1 MSMAYHPSAMSTGTA
16 LLTWLDR
23 RLAPDAM
30 AWLRERCSA
39 LAAGAPD
46 RQLFLSFSAASR
58 HTGKA
63 ELALTTPELTEANGL
78 RDGWDPRSWTADQA
92 GRIALLRHLPSDDE
106 ARYLAALDRLFG
118 AADLGEQVALFKA
131 LPLLAFPEA
140 HRARCA
146 EGVRTNMTDVF
157 TAVAHRNPYPAE
169 QLDAIAWHQVVLK
182 ALFVGVALDPIVG
195 LDRRATPQLARMLL
209 DYAHERWSAHRPVS
223 PELWRCVGP
232 HADDEALGDL
242 ERVLCDRGDPA
253 SQRAA
258 TLALRACPH
267 PDAAALLAKYAV
279 DLPDSFDWSQLA

>member
-1 MSMAYHPSAMSTGTA
+1 MSMAYHPLAMRIGTA
-16 LLTWLDR
+16 LLTWLER
-23 RLAPDAM
+23 RLPPDAM
-30 AWLRERCSA
+30 AWLHERCRA

-46 RQLFLSFSAASR
+46 KDLFLAFSAASR

-63 ELALTTPELTEANGL
+63 ELALAAPELKEASNL

-92 GRIALLRHLPSDDE
+92 GRVALLLHLPPADE
-106 ARYLAALDRLFG
+106 ARYLGAVDRLFG

-146 EGVRTNMTDVF
+146 EGIRTNITDVL

-169 QLDAIAWHQVVLK
+169 QLDEIGWHQVVLK
-182 ALFVGVALDPIVG
+182 ALFVGVPLDPIVG
-195 LDRRATPQLARMLL
+195 LDRRATPELARMLC
-209 DYAHERWSAHRPVS
+209 DYAHERWAAHRPVS

-242 ERVLCDRGDPA
+242 ERVLSDKGDPA

-267 PDAAALLAKYAV
+267 PEAAVLLAKYPV
-279 DLPDSFDWSQLA
+279 DLPSSFDWSQLA